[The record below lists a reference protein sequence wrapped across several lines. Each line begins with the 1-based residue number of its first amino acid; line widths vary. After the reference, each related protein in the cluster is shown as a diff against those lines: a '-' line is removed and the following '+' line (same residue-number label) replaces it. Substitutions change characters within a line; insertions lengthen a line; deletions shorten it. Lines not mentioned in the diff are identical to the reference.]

1 MKKITLLEAN
11 QEGYGL
17 LKEPDAGMLD
27 IERNQH
33 LIKENYKDMFSDN
46 GRIFVNCILQKADT
60 QNRNGRIYPKNILEK
75 EVNNYMKLVKER
87 ASLGETDHPDNAVV
101 SLDNPS
107 HLITKIWW
115 EGNTVLGTLEL
126 LTSPAYMEKQE
137 IQIMGDKIANL
148 LSKEIK
154 LGISSR
160 GLGSVKKVNG
170 ANIVQSDFELVCF
183 DIVSSPSTPGAYLY
197 QETIKLNEQVNKI
210 NNSLNNKLKNFLN

>member
-1 MKKITLLEAN
+1 MRKLTLLEAN

-17 LKEPDAGMLD
+17 LKESDAGIVE

-46 GRIFVNCILQKADT
+46 GSIFVNCILQKADT

-75 EVNNYMKLVKER
+75 EVNNYIKLVKER
-87 ASLGETDHPDNAVV
+87 ASLGETDHPDTAVV
-101 SLDNPS
+101 SLNDPS
-107 HLITKIWW
+107 HLITKVWW
-115 EGNTVLGTLEL
+115 EGNTLLGTLEL
-126 LTSPAYMEKQE
+126 ITSPAYIERRD
-137 IQIMGDKIANL
+137 IQVKGDMIANL

-210 NNSLNNKLKNFLN
+210 NNSLNNKLKNFLS